1 MNRSKSVPSR
11 IAHGLLGLIYVLFS
25 ADYFA
30 NRFFGAGFMPEPP
43 GPPPEAMQT
52 FMGGL
57 MAAGGTFFLLVKIVE
72 FVGGLLVLTRK
83 FAPLGLLLTAPVTVS
98 IAFANF
104 FFADNVMGVVL
115 SILLLLTSAYLGF
128 VVYWDQFKL
137 VLTADAPESVKD
149 QREVAAT

>member
-1 MNRSKSVPSR
+1 MNRSKSIPSL
-11 IAHGLLGLIYVLFS
+11 IAHGLLGLIYVVFS

-30 NRFFGAGFMPEPP
+30 NRFFGAGFMPGPP

-57 MAAGGTFFLLVKIVE
+57 MAAGGAFFLMVKVVE

-83 FAPLGLLLTAPVTVS
+83 LAPFGLLLTAPVTVS

-104 FFADNVMGVVL
+104 FFADNVIGIVL
-115 SILLLLTSAYLGF
+115 SVLLLLTSAYLGF
-128 VVYWDQFKL
+128 VVYWDQFKM
-137 VLTADAPESVKD
+137 VLTADRSESASE
-149 QREVAAT
+149 QSEVAAT